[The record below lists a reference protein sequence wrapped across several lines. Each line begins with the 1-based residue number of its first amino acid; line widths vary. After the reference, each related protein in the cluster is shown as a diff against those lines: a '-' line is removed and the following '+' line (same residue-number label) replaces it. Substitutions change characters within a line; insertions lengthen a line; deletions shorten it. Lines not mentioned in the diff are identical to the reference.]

1 MNQIVRDYRE
11 SNRGTVSRS
20 KLWGQH
26 KVCMPPQELIRV
38 CQEGRR
44 VESIAYTIEK
54 STIELT
60 IARRPVDEAET
71 ATGVKMDGATI
82 ISAMRR
88 DWRETVGRW
97 SPYDKST
104 IESS

>member
-1 MNQIVRDYRE
+1 ME
-11 SNRGTVSRS
+11 A
-20 KLWGQH
+20 
-26 KVCMPPQELIRV
+26 
-38 CQEGRR
+38 
-44 VESIAYTIEK
+44 IAYTIEN

-60 IARRPVDEAET
+60 LTRRPENEAET
-71 ATGVKMDGATI
+71 ATGVQMDGATI

-97 SPYDKST
+97 PFYDKST